1 MISDRSRD
9 SQPQPTLGTST
20 KVLTEEV
27 IYLLEERLM
36 VDVTRHKTGE
46 IVVRKEVETQI
57 LYVEVP
63 VRREKLIVEQV
74 SPEYK
79 LLAQIDLG
87 RADAGN
93 ATPAFVNSDDSILVS
108 AQPQQ
113 LPLDRVPNGNLN
125 GELNGHNSVSG
136 TVNTPQAAI
145 DLLTEFARLAGDD
158 VQTIR
163 IEIALKNPHNRDRYQ
178 SLFTD
183 ARPA

>member
-9 SQPQPTLGTST
+9 SQPQPTLGTPT

-87 RADAGN
+87 RADVGN
-93 ATPAFVNSDDSILVS
+93 GTPAFVNGDDAILVS

-113 LPLDRVPNGNLN
+113 LPLDRVPNGTLN
-125 GELNGHNSVSG
+125 GELNGHNPVSG